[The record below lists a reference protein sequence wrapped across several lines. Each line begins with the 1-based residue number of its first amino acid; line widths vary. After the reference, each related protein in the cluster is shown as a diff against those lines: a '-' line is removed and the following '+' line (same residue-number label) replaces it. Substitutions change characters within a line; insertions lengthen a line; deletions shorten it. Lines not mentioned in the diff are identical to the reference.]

1 MKYLRWCNP
10 GLMKNLLDPKVGYGQ
25 CLSLD
30 SVDIYLI
37 KSGTIFVII
46 VNLPLAR
53 SVLAPGMCL
62 RYVRRMECPI
72 VGKNSH

>member
-1 MKYLRWCNP
+1 MVQSWPTEELS
-10 GLMKNLLDPKVGYGQ
+10 YGQ

-30 SVDIYLI
+30 SVDICFT

-53 SVLAPGMCL
+53 SVLAPGMRL
-62 RYVRRMECPI
+62 RYVRRMECTI